1 MDVAHLVH
9 AQLVSARRRF
19 AGWLRAPAF
28 HFAAIG
34 AGLFAL
40 SSALRPT
47 PVATPVERAPIVV
60 SGAQVEQLVESYERS
75 TGLRAS
81 PLDARA
87 LVERQIDE
95 EVLFRE
101 ARAHGLDREDR
112 GVQWRLI
119 EKMTFLS
126 DHESPSGDNLLGEA
140 IGLGLDQEDPIVRRI
155 VVEKMRLALAHAG
168 SQQQPTDAEL
178 GAYLE
183 AHRDH
188 FLQPA
193 RVRLSHLLLAR
204 DRHPETLAPDAGAL
218 LATLRRDGVL
228 PEQATLRGDPF
239 PLPTLSWSI
248 SEREIR
254 DRFGDAFGRVVAKL
268 EPGAWSD
275 PVPSPFGLHL
285 VWVHE
290 RVPERL
296 PALAEVRGPVLYGL
310 LAERRAKALVEGVR
324 KLRAEY
330 TVQVEWPSHLATTA
344 ASGSS

>member
-1 MDVAHLVH
+1 MSVRKRC
-9 AQLVSARRRF
+9 S
-19 AGWLRAPAF
+19 GWLRAPAL

-34 AGLFAL
+34 AALFAL
-40 SSALRPT
+40 ASALRPA
-47 PVATPVERAPIVV
+47 PDATPIERAPIVV

-75 TGLRAS
+75 SGLRAS

-87 LVERQIDE
+87 LVERQIDD

-126 DHESPSGDNLLGEA
+126 DHESPRGDNLLGEA

-168 SQQQPTDAEL
+168 SQGQPTDAEL
-178 GAYLE
+178 GVYLE
-183 AHRDH
+183 AHRDR

-193 RVRLSHLLLAR
+193 RVRISHVLLAR
-204 DRHPETLAPDAGAL
+204 DRHPGTLEADASAL
-218 LATLRRDGVL
+218 LTTLRRDGAL
-228 PEQATLRGDPF
+228 PEQATRRGDPF
-239 PLPTLSWSI
+239 ALPTLSWSI
-248 SEREIR
+248 SEREIG
-254 DRFGDAFGRVVAKL
+254 DRFGDAFSRSVAHL
-268 EPGAWSD
+268 EPGTWSA
-275 PVPSPFGLHL
+275 PVPSAFGLHL
-285 VWVHE
+285 VWIHE
-290 RVPERL
+290 RVPARL

-310 LAERRAKALVEGVR
+310 LAERRAKALGEGLR

-330 TVQVEWPSHLATTA
+330 TVQVEWPFHFATPSA
-344 ASGSS
+344 NGSS